1 MNAKEIEKN
10 SPFLLNKD
18 KWKRIKELQN
28 KENSCNCCNND
39 ALTFHAIHLYY
50 KSINKVE
57 YCLLNSNAKD
67 CCYSIGDSLY
77 EFDGYYVFVGNID
90 KIDIDDYWKEKLNDP
105 SISETIKV
113 SEKYFEDDYFEK
125 YTRQLKKLDITYVIN
140 YRKLERSSSCIGV
153 PVVSTFKEI
162 IEDTF
167 GISDDS
173 LISFHINKLKSLYD
187 DPLWLIP
194 SFTATEIGICLQD
207 IIFHDCKMHD
217 NEEYHYDYVCHG
229 IKIHSVLTIVSD
241 VICIVRFFSD
251 YIEDEDHY
259 MYLNHKIDSSIK
271 KIYDNSEY
279 WTTKIEE
286 DFI

>member
-90 KIDIDDYWKEKLNDP
+90 KIRNNK
-105 SISETIKV
+105 SI
-113 SEKYFEDDYFEK
+113 
-125 YTRQLKKLDITYVIN
+125 
-140 YRKLERSSSCIGV
+140 RK
-153 PVVSTFKEI
+153 
-162 IEDTF
+162 
-167 GISDDS
+167 
-173 LISFHINKLKSLYD
+173 
-187 DPLWLIP
+187 
-194 SFTATEIGICLQD
+194 
-207 IIFHDCKMHD
+207 IF
-217 NEEYHYDYVCHG
+217 
-229 IKIHSVLTIVSD
+229 
-241 VICIVRFFSD
+241 
-251 YIEDEDHY
+251 
-259 MYLNHKIDSSIK
+259 
-271 KIYDNSEY
+271 
-279 WTTKIEE
+279 
-286 DFI
+286 